1 MLLHA
6 FLLLQQLLS
15 LNLSRAQTVLVSS
28 VNLIILEE
36 DKPFEVRNENLE
48 VICASSTTEGGDV
61 DVSVLN
67 SQAQLPFSKLLCFDC
82 TSSCSVDVGI
92 LHSSLLY
99 TGPPNPP
106 SGFTF
111 TITATSV
118 NVSWLSPSQGTVCTY
133 IRTYVRLCTGIDWV
147 FSSASN
153 VTYSHSLSNIL
164 FCCVNDAET

>member
-48 VICASSTTEGGDV
+48 VICASNTTEGGDV

-92 LHSSLLY
+92 LHSFLLQAHRTHPVALLSLLQ
-99 TGPPNPP
+99 PL
-106 SGFTF
+106 
-111 TITATSV
+111 V
-118 NVSWLSPSQGTVCTY
+118 
-133 IRTYVRLCTGIDWV
+133 
-147 FSSASN
+147 
-153 VTYSHSLSNIL
+153 
-164 FCCVNDAET
+164 